1 MQENCR
7 PGKTIGKST
16 VFICLMATMFREF
29 IVDGYNLVHKLF
41 PDRAQY
47 SLQDKREQAETML
60 LGFQQSTRQKVTVVY
75 DGQHPQGSFRDA
87 GALNRFFTS
96 PHYSADEWIID
107 YLKSLGSNA
116 QMFTIVSSDLFI
128 CRNAT
133 ACGAAYMLSE
143 DFIEKHLSTNKG
155 QCRTGEQRTNRE
167 KFGSGQLSQKEVDR
181 WLTLFGET
189 EE

>member
-1 MQENCR
+1 
-7 PGKTIGKST
+7 
-16 VFICLMATMFREF
+16 MFREF

-116 QMFTIVSSDLFI
+116 QMFTIVSSDRII

-133 ACGAAYMLSE
+133 ACGTAYMLSE
-143 DFIEKHLSTNKG
+143 DFIEKYLSGNKG
-155 QCRTGEQRTNRE
+155 RERTGERGTNRK
-167 KFGSGQLSQKEVDR
+167 KFGGGQLSQNEVDR
-181 WLTLFGET
+181 WLMLFGEK
-189 EE
+189 EK